1 MKIKNI
7 FATLKQLIINQRLSK
22 QLLVYIL
29 LCSGALA
36 VIISLVQLSWDFK
49 QDVEK
54 IEESIGQIESSF
66 LQPMAASLW
75 NLDEELIKIQIE
87 GIMKLSDMQYVRVHE
102 VIGDNEIPLIE
113 QGQWQQKFDISKEFA
128 LVYQGE
134 VVGKLFVAASLDKVY
149 NRLIAKLMVILISQT
164 IKTMIVSICI
174 LVIIYYLVIRHINK
188 IADYTHNIKLTT
200 HNKKLI
206 LDGHRNL
213 SSPDELDELVYLLN
227 KMQEKILAE
236 FTAKNVAMEELQQE
250 QDFSATIIRS
260 SNTIIC
266 CLDNALKITTINP
279 AAVNLTGYKQTQLL
293 HKSWLDI
300 FVLAER
306 QQELQQKLSSNAKIH
321 NLEINMHDQAGRTNT
336 LLWTFSAFYEG
347 TQIKYLIGFGHD
359 ITTQKQVELEI
370 KQLNEQLEEKVR
382 IRTAALTE
390 SNKQISETLEELK
403 RTQQSLVESEK
414 MASLGGLVAGVAHEI
429 NTPIGISVTATSFL
443 QDEISTL
450 KTKLDANNLSRSYVE
465 AMLERSSESAALLN
479 SNLNRAAALV
489 SSFKQVAVDQ
499 SSEACYSFKLAENV
513 NQVITSLKHKLKQ
526 IPCQVHVNCPEE
538 LTIYS
543 FPGSFVQIYSNLIL
557 NSLIH
562 GFENWQGPCE
572 IYIDIQRQE
581 DKLHIDYKDTG
592 KGISAEIGERI
603 FEPFVTTKRGSGG
616 SGLGTHIIYNIVT
629 QLLKGEIQYIAE
641 TQGAHFAIQIP
652 YQAGKDSDAA
662 VNNTAQ

>member
-7 FATLKQLIINQRLSK
+7 FAILKPLIINQRLSK

-54 IEESIGQIESSF
+54 IEDSIGQIESSF

-113 QGQWQQKFDISKEFA
+113 QGEWQQKFDISKEFA
-128 LVYQGE
+128 LVYQDE

-174 LVIIYYLVIRHINK
+174 LLIIYYLVIRHINK
-188 IADYTHNIKLTT
+188 IAEYTHNLKLTT
-200 HNKKLI
+200 HNKNLV
-206 LDGHRNL
+206 LDGYRNL
-213 SSPDELDELVYLLN
+213 ASPDELDELVYLLN

-236 FTAKNVAMEELQQE
+236 FTAKKIAMEELQRE
-250 QDFSATIIRS
+250 QDFSATIIKS
-260 SNTIIC
+260 SNTVIC
-266 CLDNALKITTINP
+266 CLDQALKISTINP
-279 AAVNLTGYKQTQLL
+279 AAVMLTGYQQTELL
-293 HKSWLDI
+293 QKSWLDI

-306 QQELQQKLSSNAKIH
+306 QQELRQKLQSNAVIH
-321 NLEINMHDQAGRTNT
+321 NLEINMHDKTGKTNT

-347 TQIKYLIGFGHD
+347 SHIKYLIGFGHD
-359 ITTQKQVELEI
+359 ITAQKQVELEI
-370 KQLNEQLEEKVR
+370 KQLNDQLEEKVR
-382 IRTAALTE
+382 IRTTALSE
-390 SNKQISETLEELK
+390 SNKQITETLEELK
-403 RTQQSLVESEK
+403 RTQQNLVESEK

-450 KTKLDANNLSRSYVE
+450 KAKLDDNSLSRSYVE
-465 AMLERSSESAALLN
+465 ALIERAAESAALLN

-499 SSEACYSFKLAENV
+499 SSEACYSFKLAENI
-513 NQVITSLKHKLKQ
+513 NQVIISLKHKLKQ
-526 IPCQVHVNCPEE
+526 AHCQMHVNCPED
-538 LTIYS
+538 LAIYS
-543 FPGSFVQIYSNLIL
+543 FPGRFVQIYSNLIL

-562 GFENWQGPCE
+562 GFENWEGPCD
-572 IYIDIQRQE
+572 IYIEIQRQQ
-581 DKLHIDYKDTG
+581 DKLQIDYRDTG
-592 KGISAEIGERI
+592 KGIAAEIGERI
-603 FEPFVTTKRGSGG
+603 FEPFVTSKRGSGG

-641 TQGAHFAIQIP
+641 TQGAHFVIEIP
-652 YQAGKDSDAA
+652 YQTAKDSDAA
-662 VNNTAQ
+662 VKNKA

>member
-7 FATLKQLIINQRLSK
+7 FAVLKPLIINQRLSK

-36 VIISLVQLSWDFK
+36 IIISLVQLSWDFK
-49 QDVEK
+49 QDVQK
-54 IEESIGQIESSF
+54 IEESLGQIESSF

-87 GIMKLSDMQYVRVHE
+87 GIMQLSDMQYVRVHE

-113 QGQWQQKFDISKEFA
+113 QGEWQQKFDISREFA

-134 VVGKLFVAASLDKVY
+134 VVGNLFVAASLDKVY

-174 LVIIYYLVIRHINK
+174 LLIIYYLVIRHINK
-188 IADYTHNIKLTT
+188 IAEYTHNIKLTT
-200 HNKKLI
+200 HNKNLV
-206 LDGHRNL
+206 LDGYRNL

-227 KMQEKILAE
+227 QMQEKILAE
-236 FTAKNVAMEELQQE
+236 FTAKKIAMEELQQE
-250 QDFSATIIRS
+250 QDFSATIIKS
-260 SNTIIC
+260 SNTVIC
-266 CLDNALKITTINP
+266 CLDNALNITTINP
-279 AAVNLTGYKQTQLL
+279 AAVNLTGYPQAQLL
-293 HKSWLDI
+293 QKNWLDI

-306 QQELQQKLSSNAKIH
+306 QQELQEKLSSNTEIH
-321 NLEINMHDQAGRTNT
+321 NLEINMHDKTGRTNT

-347 TQIKYLIGFGHD
+347 EHIKYLIGFGHD
-359 ITTQKQVELEI
+359 ITAQKQVELQI
-370 KQLNEQLEEKVR
+370 KQLNEQLEEKVKL
-382 IRTAALTE
+382 RTAALTE
-390 SNKQISETLEELK
+390 SNQQISETLEELK

-429 NTPIGISVTATSFL
+429 NTPIGISVTAISFL

-450 KTKLDANNLSRSYVE
+450 KAKLDDNSLSRSYME
-465 AMLERSSESAALLN
+465 ALIERAAESARLLS
-479 SNLNRAAALV
+479 SNLNRAADLV

-513 NQVITSLKHKLKQ
+513 NQVIISLKHKLKQ
-526 IPCQVHVNCPEE
+526 VHCQVHVNCPED
-538 LTIYS
+538 LSIYS

-562 GFENWQGPCE
+562 GFENWEGPCE
-572 IYIDIQRQE
+572 IYIDIKRQQ
-581 DKLHIDYKDTG
+581 DKLHIDYRDTG
-592 KGISAEIGERI
+592 RGIATEIGERI
-603 FEPFVTTKRGSGG
+603 FEPFVTSKRGSGG
-616 SGLGTHIIYNIVT
+616 SGLGTHIIYNIVS

-652 YQAGKDSDAA
+652 YQSAKDSEAA
-662 VNNTAQ
+662 VTSKA

>member
-1 MKIKNI
+1 MK
-7 FATLKQLIINQRLSK
+7 
-22 QLLVYIL
+22 
-29 LCSGALA
+29 
-36 VIISLVQLSWDFK
+36 
-49 QDVEK
+49 
-54 IEESIGQIESSF
+54 
-66 LQPMAASLW
+66 
-75 NLDEELIKIQIE
+75 
-87 GIMKLSDMQYVRVHE
+87 
-102 VIGDNEIPLIE
+102 
-113 QGQWQQKFDISKEFA
+113 
-128 LVYQGE
+128 
-134 VVGKLFVAASLDKVY
+134 
-149 NRLIAKLMVILISQT
+149 
-164 IKTMIVSICI
+164 
-174 LVIIYYLVIRHINK
+174 
-188 IADYTHNIKLTT
+188 
-200 HNKKLI
+200 
-206 LDGHRNL
+206 
-213 SSPDELDELVYLLN
+213 
-227 KMQEKILAE
+227 
-236 FTAKNVAMEELQQE
+236 
-250 QDFSATIIRS
+250 
-260 SNTIIC
+260 
-266 CLDNALKITTINP
+266 
-279 AAVNLTGYKQTQLL
+279 
-293 HKSWLDI
+293 
-300 FVLAER
+300 
-306 QQELQQKLSSNAKIH
+306 
-321 NLEINMHDQAGRTNT
+321 
-336 LLWTFSAFYEG
+336 
-347 TQIKYLIGFGHD
+347 
-359 ITTQKQVELEI
+359 
-370 KQLNEQLEEKVR
+370 
-382 IRTAALTE
+382 
-390 SNKQISETLEELK
+390 
-403 RTQQSLVESEK
+403 
-414 MASLGGLVAGVAHEI
+414 I

-479 SNLNRAAALV
+479 SNLNRARLLWC